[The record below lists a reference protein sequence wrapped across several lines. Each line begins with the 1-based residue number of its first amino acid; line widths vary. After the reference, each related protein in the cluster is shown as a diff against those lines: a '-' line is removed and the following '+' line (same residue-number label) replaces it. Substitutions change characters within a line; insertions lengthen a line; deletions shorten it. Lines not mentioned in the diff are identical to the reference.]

1 MALHRYRLAKPKHG
15 SQDWLNLRFWDDNHN
30 KRVSASEAAAIYG
43 LHPFLKK
50 DAYVARMMADQ
61 PPAPLPP
68 NQAMDRGNRLEH
80 VMLKWASDLTGVD
93 YTEPT
98 EMFFCDSPNG
108 ARLVSTL
115 DGYWESGDERKILEI
130 KTSTR
135 KWEGILPDYWR
146 IQGTQ
151 QAICADVDRVTWA
164 VFDSTMNV
172 HIHEQ
177 IVTPAEQAEHISAVE
192 SFLNSIELGMTPSG
206 VRWSYESVQARHNK
220 PISKIQELD
229 ETKQEL
235 FDRLRHVRSELESY
249 KAMEDDLKAQICDL
263 IGECDTAVIGNTTV
277 ATWKPQVRESL
288 DAKAFR
294 ADHPELAAKYTK
306 QTTTRVFLLKGENNG
321 K

>member
-50 DAYVARMMADQ
+50 DAYVARMMADT
-61 PPAPLPP
+61 PPAVQPP
-68 NQAMDRGNRLEH
+68 NQAMDRGNRLEN
-80 VMLKWASDLTGVD
+80 VMLNWASDLTGVD
-93 YTEPT
+93 YTEPS

-115 DGYWESGDERKILEI
+115 DGFWESGDDRKILEI

-135 KWEGILPDYWR
+135 RWEGKLPDYWR

-164 VFDSTMNV
+164 VFDSTMNL
-172 HIHEQ
+172 HLHEQ

-192 SFLNSIELGMTPSG
+192 SFLNSIELGMTPGG
-206 VRWSYESVQARHNK
+206 VRWSYETIQSRYNK
-220 PISKIQELD
+220 PVSRVQELD
-229 ETKQEL
+229 MEKQDL

-249 KAMEDDLKAQICDL
+249 KALEDDLKAQICEL
-263 IGECDTAVIGNTTV
+263 IGDCDTAVINGSTV

-294 ADHPELAAKYTK
+294 AEHPELAAKYTK
-306 QTTTRVFLLKGENNG
+306 QTTTRVFLLKGE